1 MADIL
6 TLLAAL
12 AELRDEQDALL
23 RAQADA
29 IPTKLRAELARIA
42 KRFAPDLEHVATELE
57 LRTVQ
62 VKAAVLAHG
71 ASVKGDRLQ
80 AVYVA
85 GRPAWDDR
93 GLRGFA
99 LVHPE
104 VLGFRTEGAPSVT
117 LRAVAPPQEAA

>member
-1 MADIL
+1 MADLL
-6 TLLAAL
+6 TLLAEL
-12 AELRDEQDALL
+12 ADLRDEHDALL

-29 IPTKLRAELARIA
+29 LPNKLRAELTRIA
-42 KRFAPDLEHVATELE
+42 KRFAPDLERVATELE

-71 ASVKGDRLQ
+71 ASVKGEKLQ

-99 LVHPE
+99 LVYPD
-104 VLGFRTEGAPSVT
+104 VLVFRTEGAPSVT
-117 LRAVAPPQEAA
+117 LRAVRP